1 LKKIPKYLDTA
12 STTAVDPRVVEAM
25 LPYFSEIF
33 GNASSTH
40 LYGNE
45 AMKAVE
51 KARAQV
57 SNLLG
62 VNNKEIIFTSC
73 ATEAINMALKGYV
86 EANYEKGNHIIT
98 IKTEHKA
105 VLATCEY
112 LETKGVEVTYL
123 DVDENGLISLQELKD
138 AIRID
143 TLLISVMYVN
153 NEIGVIQPIEDI
165 GKIARENNIIFF
177 CDATQAIGKVTIDIE
192 KENIDMLSFSGH
204 KINGPKGIGVLYKRN
219 TIDLVPLLH
228 GGSQEN
234 GLRAGTYN
242 TPLIV
247 GLGKACEL
255 IGAELE
261 DNINSYS
268 IKAKEIELYYEENNI
283 GIVNFKKVKRAP
295 HIVSITL
302 KEKEAAGFLMINAT
316 EFAASTGSACSAGL
330 GQKSHVLSAVQ
341 GLEKSEV
348 IRISV

>member
-40 LYGNE
+40 LYGNK

-51 KARAQV
+51 KARTQV
-57 SNLLG
+57 SDLLG
-62 VNNKEIIFTSC
+62 VSNKEIIFTSC

-98 IKTEHKA
+98 VKTEHKA

-255 IGAELE
+255 IYDELE
-261 DNINSYS
+261 RNIHSFLN
-268 IKAKEIELYYEENNI
+268 KAKEIERYYEENNI

-295 HIVSITL
+295 HILSITL
-302 KEKEAAGFLMINAT
+302 KDKDAAEFLMMNVT
-316 EFAASTGSACSAGL
+316 DFAASTGSACNSGL
-330 GQKSHVLSAVQ
+330 ISGSHVTENINILNDNSF
-341 GLEKSEV
+341 
-348 IRISV
+348 RISI

>member
-316 EFAASTGSACSAGL
+316 EFAASAGSACSAGL